1 MTRKKRAPDLTEE
14 SILKIIE
21 LIDDWNGALT
31 WDKLI
36 EKIEDAIGYS
46 YSRFTL
52 YEYPSIANAF
62 AIKKD
67 SIRRKKEGNSRK
79 FSTPRDERLAAAL
92 EQVERYKRKLERLE
106 NENNLLLEQFVR
118 WAYNAQ
124 NKGISMRMLNEPLPK
139 PERGKSNAA

>member
-1 MTRKKRAPDLTEE
+1 MTRKKRSPDLTEE
-14 SILKIIE
+14 SVLKIVE
-21 LIDDWNGALT
+21 LIDEWDGALT

-36 EKIEDAIGYS
+36 GKIEDVLGYS

-79 FSTPRDERLAAAL
+79 PSTPRDERLAAAL
-92 EQVERYKRKLERLE
+92 EQVERYKRKLERFE

-124 NKGISMRMLNEPLPK
+124 RKGISMKTLNEPIPK
-139 PERGKSNAA
+139 PERGKSSSA